1 MYRSRTSL
9 SVATLL
15 VAAAVSTVSAQSLP
29 ALEEG
34 AGTLK
39 PSLNNEANAAID
51 RSLDWLSAKQQ
62 EAGNWSN
69 AAFPALTA
77 LAAWPFIE
85 SGHAKEDEVLKKAL
99 TFIASKAKPDGG
111 IYTDIPGRKGGGLGN
126 YNTAICMTVL
136 HASGDPTYRPL
147 VLKAREYMANNQHLG
162 GDVYDGGFGYD
173 ASTKRAYADLL
184 NTFYATQA
192 MRLTEGAEE
201 FRPKDQK
208 RVSVDWSRTV
218 KFIQQL
224 QNDEQSGEDNEG
236 GFVYKPDEKPE
247 DAKGGTMTNANGTVV
262 FRSYGSITYAGMLAM
277 VYAHVD
283 RDDARVRSAFDWA
296 SRHWTLKENPG
307 MGSKGLYFFYYVL
320 ARSMDVYGPNL
331 VPTDGGKHFV
341 DWRTELADT
350 LVGLQKIDPNGQGYW
365 LNAENHYWEAD
376 PVLVTSYALMALRT
390 AAGR

>member
-1 MYRSRTSL
+1 MTRSVLTL
-9 SVATLL
+9 STATLL
-15 VAAAVSTVSAQSLP
+15 VGAAFSIVSAQTVPAAPAETAGPLSTSLD
-29 ALEEG
+29 
-34 AGTLK
+34 
-39 PSLNNEANAAID
+39 NEATAAID
-51 RSLDWLSAKQQ
+51 RSLDWLAAQQQ

-69 AAFPALTA
+69 ASYPALTA
-77 LAAWPFIE
+77 LAAWPFID
-85 SGHAKEDEVLKKAL
+85 SGYAKEDEVLDKAL
-99 TFIASKAKPDGG
+99 SFIASKAKPDGG

-147 VLKAREYMANNQHLG
+147 VLKAREYMAKNQHLG

-173 ASTKRAYADLL
+173 ASTKRAYADLM
-184 NTFYATQA
+184 NTFYAAQA

-201 FRPKDQK
+201 FRPKNQK
-208 RVSVDWSRTV
+208 RVSVDWSKTV
-218 KFIQQL
+218 KFIQQM
-224 QNDEQSGEDNEG
+224 QNDEQSGEDMEG
-236 GFVYKPDEKPE
+236 GFYYKPDESK
-247 DAKGGTMTNANGTVV
+247 AGTVTNANGTVV

-341 DWRTELADT
+341 DWRKELAKT
-350 LVGLQKIDPNGQGYW
+350 LVGLQTIEPNGQGHW
-365 LNAENHYWEAD
+365 INTENRYWEAD
-376 PVLVTSYALMALRT
+376 SVLVTSYALMALRT
-390 AAGR
+390 AAGK